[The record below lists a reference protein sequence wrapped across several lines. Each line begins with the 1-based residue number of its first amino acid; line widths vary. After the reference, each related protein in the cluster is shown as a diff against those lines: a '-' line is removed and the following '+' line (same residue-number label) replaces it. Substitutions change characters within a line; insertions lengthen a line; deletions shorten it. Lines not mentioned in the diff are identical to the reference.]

1 MEEKEEQKHEHL
13 IINTKALAGK
23 LLRSV
28 DYHKN
33 LTAIKGSEELIR
45 KLKDLFTDFE
55 EHEVKIRCLIFS
67 TFGLSNGEYYHKC

>member
-1 MEEKEEQKHEHL
+1 MYTFIRIFTHTYIRLYIYKNKYVYTL
-13 IINTKALAGK
+13 SPIKGK

-55 EHEVKIRCLIFS
+55 EHELKIRYLI
-67 TFGLSNGEYYHKC
+67 